1 MRNYKRN
8 YKSISLTA
16 CMVLGLSAFAVA
28 QDTTDINIPD
38 VSAPVIVFTSPAT
51 GEMNVDPGSVIE
63 ITFSMDMNE
72 LSINGSNLVLYA
84 TTVDSIYE
92 VQGELLLNN
101 QIRDSI
107 TTDYPKSSWKYS
119 AATVNG
125 TITYSDRIAIFTP
138 NSDLKEGTMYTFMV
152 TQGVENSENVALK
165 TDQSWDFTTSVTP
178 EQPYFN
184 KQNQRYNND
193 SSIEK

>member
-28 QDTTDINIPD
+28 QDTTGINIPD
-38 VSAPVIVFTSPAT
+38 VSAPVIVFTFPAS

-107 TTDYPKSSWKYS
+107 TTDSSKAIWEYTS
-119 AATVNG
+119 ATVNG
-125 TITYSDRIAIFTP
+125 TISYSDRTAIFTP
-138 NSDLKEGTMYTFMV
+138 NSDLKEGTMYTFTV
-152 TQGVENSENVALK
+152 TQGVKNSENVALE
-165 TDQSWDFTTSVTP
+165 TDQSWGFTTSVTP
-178 EQPYFN
+178 EQSYFN
-184 KQNQRYNND
+184 KQN
-193 SSIEK
+193 